1 MIKKVKYNSF
11 TINDIEKCIKE
22 TFDSF
27 NPVEKT
33 FSTRKEIK
41 DNKTNKTNIE
51 EYEMY
56 IITLK

>member
-27 NPVEKT
+27 NPVEKHI
-33 FSTRKEIK
+33 TRKEIK
-41 DNKTNKTNIE
+41 
-51 EYEMY
+51 
-56 IITLK
+56 